1 MEKETA
7 AECAIR
13 EVFEELGIDLTE
25 RIDENL
31 VRPESRVR
39 DPFNV

>member
-7 AECAIR
+7 VECAIR
-13 EVFEELGIDLTE
+13 EVFEELGIDLTD

-31 VRPESRVR
+31 VPT
-39 DPFNV
+39 P

>member
-31 VRPESRVR
+31 VQPELRGR
-39 DPFNV
+39 DLFDV